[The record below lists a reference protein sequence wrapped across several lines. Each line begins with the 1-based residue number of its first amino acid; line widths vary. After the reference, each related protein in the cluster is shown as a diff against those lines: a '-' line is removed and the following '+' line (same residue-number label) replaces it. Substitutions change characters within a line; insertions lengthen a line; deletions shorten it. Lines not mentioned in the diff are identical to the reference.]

1 MLRKLAL
8 SLAVSAALGV
18 SQAHALGLGEIQV
31 NSALN
36 EPLDAEIKLTQVRDL
51 SPLQIQPRMAAVD
64 EYSLAGGVS
73 QTRYLRDIQF
83 QVLLT
88 PDGSGSIRL
97 RSSEPIQEP
106 FLNFMVEVIWPS
118 GRLVREYTLLLDP
131 PVFDPTPVQRT
142 LQPTQ
147 VQRPATSQPVAPQQR
162 PAAQPVSNIRTRMD
176 TATQVYVGVN
186 DTLWEIAA
194 RNKPASISEHQMM
207 LALLRKNPAAFP
219 SGNINTMRAGV
230 VLDLPTEQEAAR
242 LTHREA
248 VAEVARQTQLWRE
261 GRATARQ
268 SEAKAPVD
276 VSRQASDAS
285 NDEADDAGSAQGTE
299 GAQESAGQAE
309 AATTDEG
316 QLKIVAPQ
324 EEAEAAPEETEETA
338 GETVTTEE
346 AGESQQQDS
355 SAVSSAQENLENE
368 VLIAQEKI
376 DRLERENTDLNDKLN
391 SVLEQLEAQSRLLE
405 LQSQQMAT
413 LQTELARNG
422 TQPAANQTEGK
433 NNDGGMLQ
441 NPAVLGGIGAGAL
454 AVLAGLWLMLRRR
467 GSKEPEKKRELVNV
481 PDDLREKDVAEQAA
495 PARDAAVAAA
505 AAGVAAAAVAS
516 SDTDQAAAPAPL
528 APLSGEED
536 EFTRPPMQKLAPDES
551 DLAQDDL
558 EQDLQSLDLDMDLD
572 LNDLDI
578 DDEPD
583 LEQIDAGVDDE
594 MDDSDAR
601 IDAAEFDL
609 GAEDEPVADLSAE
622 AAEEEV
628 IESSEPEAEAELDL
642 AGSEDELEF
651 NVRPPEPEEEPSE
664 LDSMLGEDDDSDDLD
679 FLLSGAG
686 DQKDEVKPAVSDDE
700 ALLEDALKEENG
712 FSLAD
717 DAVAPT
723 ADSEL
728 DEDLFGELE
737 ADEPANDN
745 SLHETVEAV
754 DGDEYEIDH
763 DLEAMLQ
770 GVAADDE
777 VDVTDDALHDSAE
790 ADLDSLLASFEP
802 EEDDLS
808 AGIAPVRPG
817 EQVEEELTANISH
830 DLEMDLDSEVDELLN
845 STDDDIALDEQ
856 RSDEAVDVL
865 DKMNLLSG
873 TDEIETKL
881 DLARAYMDMDDK
893 DGARDILNEITSEGS
908 EEQRQEAQK
917 LLDSLG

>member
-64 EYSLAGGVS
+64 EYSLSGGVS

-106 FLNFMVEVIWPS
+106 FLNFMVEVNWPS
-118 GRLVREYTLLLDP
+118 GRMVREYTLLLDP

-142 LQPTQ
+142 LQPAQ
-147 VQRPATSQPVAPQQR
+147 VQQPAVTQPVERQQR
-162 PAAQPVSNIRTRMD
+162 PVTGSRTGSASNIRTRMD
-176 TATQVYVGVN
+176 SETQVYVGVN

-194 RNKPASISEHQMM
+194 RSKPANISEHQMM

-230 VLDLPTEQEAAR
+230 VLDLPTAEEASR

-248 VAEVARQTQLWRE
+248 VAEVARQTQMWRE
-261 GRATARQ
+261 GRASRQ
-268 SEAKAPVD
+268 QAEPKAPVD
-276 VSRQASDAS
+276 VSRQDDSETSSEPAADDNAAVKTDAS
-285 NDEADDAGSAQGTE
+285 TEQSQDEAAPV
-299 GAQESAGQAE
+299 
-309 AATTDEG
+309 DEG
-316 QLKIVAPQ
+316 QLKIVAPL
-324 EEAEAAPEETEETA
+324 EESETAAQEETEA
-338 GETVTTEE
+338 GGETVTTEE
-346 AGESQQQDS
+346 AGAPQQDP
-355 SAVSSAQENLENE
+355 SAVSAAQENLEND

-413 LQTELARNG
+413 LQTELSRDAA
-422 TQPAANQTEGK
+422 PAAAESESQ
-433 NNDGGMLQ
+433 NDKGLLQ
-441 NPAVLGGIGAGAL
+441 NPAVLGGIGAGAV
-454 AVLAGLWLMLRRR
+454 AILAGLWLMLRRR
-467 GSKEPEKKRELVNV
+467 GSSESDKKRELVNV
-481 PDDLREKDVAEQAA
+481 PDNLRDDDDADQ
-495 PARDAAVAAA
+495 PAGGRDAATTAAVA
-505 AAGVAAAAVAS
+505 GGAAAVA
-516 SDTDQAAAPAPL
+516 TAAMAADDETGQPEPL
-528 APLSGEED
+528 APLSAESD
-536 EFTRPPMQKLAPDES
+536 EFSRPPMQKLAPDEP
-551 DLAQDDL
+551 DVAQDDL

-583 LEQIDAGVDDE
+583 LDQIDGSVEQLAE
-594 MDDSDAR
+594 DSDAR
-601 IDAAEFDL
+601 IDATEFDL
-609 GAEDEPVADLSAE
+609 GAEDEVAEL
-622 AAEEEV
+622 
-628 IESSEPEAEAELDL
+628 PPLAEAEEP
-642 AGSEDELEF
+642 AEEAVSEPAPPSSDDELEF
-651 NVRPPEPEEEPSE
+651 SVKPQEPEDEPSE
-664 LDSMLGEDDDSDDLD
+664 LDGMLGDDDDSDDLD
-679 FLLSGAG
+679 FLLSGAA
-686 DQKDEVKPAVSDDE
+686 DSDDDAEQDISDDE
-700 ALLEDALKEENG
+700 ALLEDALKEDNG

-717 DAVAPT
+717 DAVAT
-723 ADSEL
+723 TDDTEL
-728 DEDLFGELE
+728 DDDNLLGELE
-737 ADEPANDN
+737 ADEPAGDN
-745 SLHETVEAV
+745 SLHETVAAV
-754 DGDEYEIDH
+754 DADDYEIDH

-770 GVAADDE
+770 GAADE
-777 VDVTDDALHDSAE
+777 PEEDVTDTPAGDSADE
-790 ADLDSLLASFEP
+790 DLDSLLASFEP
-802 EEDDLS
+802 EDDLS
-808 AGIAPVRPG
+808 AGVAPVRPG

-845 STDDDIALDEQ
+845 STDDEIALEEQ
-856 RSDEAVDVL
+856 RSDEAVEVL

-881 DLARAYMDMDDK
+881 DLARAYMEMDDK
-893 DGARDILNEITSEGS
+893 DGARDILNEITSEGTD
-908 EEQRQEAQK
+908 EQRQEAQK
-917 LLDSLG
+917 LLDSLS